1 MIKQCPVCKKE
12 FEVLYPDQWGYIRNG
27 TYYCTWKCL
36 RRKENEQV
44 NTLTKEQK
52 EKTIEIA
59 LEGGDYLQHLQDC
72 GLKNPSS
79 TWFYIKKKL
88 EKDDPEKF
96 EEIERAMHR
105 KANKKW
111 KAKQGTEQLQLDA
124 GKNYTVKVDEAQ
136 EKPENLADA
145 MTGMKDTADDFFGE
159 CKKMGLKVGDLLK
172 VQSVMTY
179 EVTAIDTEYGEF
191 YRDKKF
197 NCIDWRNAAGDELS
211 MGLDRWKKLAEELPT
226 ILEALG
232 VEM

>member
-96 EEIERAMHR
+96 EEVERAMHR

-111 KAKQGTEQLQLDA
+111 KDKQTAERLQLDA
-124 GKNYTVKVDEAQ
+124 GKNYDVSVK
-136 EKPENLADA
+136 DA
-145 MTGMKDTADDFFGE
+145 MNNIQDVADTFFGKCE
-159 CKKMGLKVGDLLK
+159 EIGLKLDKPKITKPLNYDGL
-172 VQSVMTY
+172 T
-179 EVTAIDTEYGEF
+179 VTAVTHPELGEF
-191 YRDKKF
+191 YYDRKF
-197 NCIDWRNAAGDELS
+197 ATIDWRTQDGDEVS
-211 MGLDRWKKLAEELPT
+211 MPPACWIQMVHELPK
-226 ILEALG
+226 ILNVLG
-232 VEM
+232 VNA